1 MAKPP
6 KGFDA
11 LFRQLDPL
19 ASALRH
25 ARRDEAAAAASPSAP
40 KKRIAVKKAAK
51 KKTSG
56 KVKRSPL
63 APDRFPDIPVLP
75 SVRLLT
81 AETHLKYKGRPDL
94 LIVDMPAGTTAAGVF
109 TQSTTA
115 SAPIEWCRSLI
126 DSEQGGENIRG
137 LVVNAGNSNTFT
149 GRSGR
154 DEVKAT
160 VAAAAKAMGCRQK
173 SVLVGS
179 TGVIG
184 EKLPENLIADHI
196 PKRFSVARSDDWL
209 QAATAIMTTDTYPKG
224 VHEVAQI
231 DGTQVNIAG
240 IAKGSGMIAPD
251 LATMF
256 GFIFTDAAIP
266 APVLQTLLSLNV
278 RHSFNAITV
287 DSDTST
293 SDMVLLFATGDVDDY
308 DPIER
313 LGDRRLGDFRT
324 KLAKVMLSLAHQ
336 IVRDG
341 EGARK
346 FITINVT
353 GAQSAKA
360 ARTIAMAIGNSP
372 LVKTAI
378 AGEDANW
385 GRVVAAVGKSG
396 QAADRDKLSI
406 SFGGHLVAAHGE
418 AAPDY
423 DEDLVSAHLRG
434 DEVVVDVDVGVGSG
448 EATIWTCDLTH
459 DYISIN
465 ADYRS

>member
-1 MAKPP
+1 MAKSS
-6 KGFDA
+6 KGLTDA

-19 ASALRH
+19 ASALRN
-25 ARRDEAAAAASPSAP
+25 ARNSDPPASRPKRPPVRKRNARAP
-40 KKRIAVKKAAK
+40 
-51 KKTSG
+51 
-56 KVKRSPL
+56 KRSPL
-63 APDRFPDIPVLP
+63 APARFPDLPDMP

-81 AETHLKYKGRPDL
+81 AETQMKYKGRPDL
-94 LIVDMPAGTTAAGVF
+94 LIVEMPSGTQAAGVF

-115 SAPIEWCRSLI
+115 SAPIEWCRSII
-126 DSEQGGENIRG
+126 DSEQGGDNVRA

-160 VAAAAKAMGCRQK
+160 VAAAARSIGCRQK
-173 SVLVGS
+173 NVLVGS

-184 EKLPENLIADHI
+184 EKLPENLIADFI
-196 PKRFSVARSDDWL
+196 AKRYLVNSRNNWLDAAR
-209 QAATAIMTTDTYPKG
+209 AIMTTDTYPK
-224 VHEVAQI
+224 AASATATI
-231 DGTQVNIAG
+231 DGSTVSIVG

-256 GFIFTDAAIP
+256 AFIFTDAEIP
-266 APVLQTLLSLNV
+266 APVLQTQLSINV
-278 RHSFNAITV
+278 RRTFNAITV
-287 DSDTST
+287 DGDTST
-293 SDMVLLFATGDVDDY
+293 SDMVLLFATGQTADY
-308 DPIER
+308 APINR
-313 LGDRRLGDFRT
+313 VGDRRLGDFRS
-324 KLAKVMLSLAHQ
+324 KLEGVMLDLAHQ

-341 EGARK
+341 EGATK

-353 GAQSAKA
+353 GAASAKA
-360 ARTIAMAIGNSP
+360 ARAIGLAIGNSP

-385 GRVVAAVGKSG
+385 GRVVMAIGKSG

-406 SFGGHLVAAHGE
+406 RFGGIQVAENGE
-418 AAPDY
+418 AAAGY
-423 DEDLVSAHLRG
+423 DETRVSEHLRG
-434 DEVVVDVDVGVGSG
+434 RDIVIDVDVGVGNA

-459 DYISIN
+459 GYITIN